1 MTDSIWATVSLP
13 SFPRLEG
20 DIKKDVLIIGGGLA
34 GILCAYHLAQAGV
47 DYVLIEA
54 DRICHGV
61 TRNTT
66 AKISSQHALIYYD
79 LIHKFGTDT
88 ARAYCEANE
97 TALQHYHTL
106 AQSIPCDF
114 EQKDNYIYSVDSMDR
129 LEKELRALEQI
140 KVFTPRC
147 CTSR

>member
-34 GILCAYHLAQAGV
+34 GILCAYHLAQVGV
-47 DYVLIEA
+47 DYALIEA

-66 AKISSQHALIYYD
+66 AKISSQHALMTSSMVAAMILSD
-79 LIHKFGTDT
+79 LI
-88 ARAYCEANE
+88 
-97 TALQHYHTL
+97 Q
-106 AQSIPCDF
+106 
-114 EQKDNYIYSVDSMDR
+114 
-129 LEKELRALEQI
+129 EKEPGNQCRTLLYFNNFYFRIIHPLQLPQTLLQSQRKASQ
-140 KVFTPRC
+140 
-147 CTSR
+147 